1 MGKSPHSGGE
11 SRFFPDAFSGIPGEG
26 PERRRHGPEMQRG
39 KRERSRG
46 RGAFFKLGRTF
57 ENQGQVSRGH
67 RTCAAPS
74 SSGNARDGQAEG
86 SRPSCSRQQGRNSGR
101 EKSAGT
107 EGQAARQASDL
118 RPAVACRRG
127 FTGRRTEESPR
138 RAGAFRSEGGQR
150 QDMTD
155 TAVWWS
161 RQEGGSPA
169 SDAIL
174 RRPVPS

>member
-1 MGKSPHSGGE
+1 ML
-11 SRFFPDAFSGIPGEG
+11 FPAS
-26 PERRRHGPEMQRG
+26 PERALSAGGTGLKCRG
-39 KRERSRG
+39 ARG
-46 RGAFFKLGRTF
+46 RGAEAGEPFYKLGRTF

-86 SRPSCSRQQGRNSGR
+86 SRPSCSRQQG
-101 EKSAGT
+101 AGT
-107 EGQAARQASDL
+107 RDGKRLPELRAQAARQASDL

>member
-1 MGKSPHSGGE
+1 MP
-11 SRFFPDAFSGIPGEG
+11 FPAS
-26 PERRRHGPEMQRG
+26 PERARSAGDTGLKCRG
-39 KRERSRG
+39 ARG
-46 RGAFFKLGRTF
+46 RGAEAGEPFYKLGRTF

-101 EKSAGT
+101 EKAAGT

-118 RPAVACRRG
+118 RLAVACRRG

-161 RQEGGSPA
+161 RQEGGSTA